1 MSQLHF
7 THKPHDTR
15 HTCITLLTEA
25 NVDPRII
32 RQIVGHKGDS
42 LTENIYTH
50 VDICKK
56 LEAINKI

>member
-1 MSQLHF
+1 MSQLQFNHR
-7 THKPHDTR
+7 PHDTR

-25 NVDPRII
+25 NVDQRII

-50 VDICKK
+50 IDIYKK